1 MRTSGREIGKLD
13 LEPLTRNHARFVEQA
28 LIDKAGLGNLS
39 NKINSI
45 RKGTKLYQE
54 YLEFWNKIVWQEVKK

>member
-1 MRTSGREIGKLD
+1 MRTSGREIRQLG